1 MNKSIFGVVGFVLGA
16 AVGSLV
22 TWKLIEKKYMDMADE
37 EIQSVKEMYRSKANR
52 VADDVEEDRSR
63 IHYEPDETGKELINR
78 LDELT
83 ASYTSS
89 DDKPDYTAYSH
100 AKQTET
106 KDTDETDIPSE
117 KPYIISPDEFDEIGY
132 TISELTYYSGN
143 GVLVDED
150 GEPIEDPE
158 RTVGTDF
165 SNHFGEYEDDA
176 VFVRNDR
183 IMSDYQIL
191 LDRGAY

>member
-89 DDKPDYTAYSH
+89 DDKPDYTAYSQ

>member
-1 MNKSIFGVVGFVLGA
+1 MNKSIFGVIGFVLGA
-16 AVGSLV
+16 AAGSLV

-37 EIQSVKEMYRSKANR
+37 EIQSVKEMYARKR
-52 VADDVEEDRSR
+52 CVDADKSEDTPVSNKVRTFN
-63 IHYEPDETGKELINR
+63 E
-78 LDELT
+78 DELRRVVELVT
-83 ASYTSS
+83 PYMESPV
-89 DDKPDYTAYSH
+89 DDKPDYTAYSQ

-132 TISELTYYSGN
+132 TICELTYYSGN
-143 GVLVDED
+143 RVLVDED
-150 GEPIEDPE
+150 GEPIENPE

-183 IMSDYQIL
+183 LMSDYQIL

>member
-16 AVGSLV
+16 AAGSLV
-22 TWKLIEKKYMDMADE
+22 TWKLIEQKYMDMADD
-37 EIQSVKEMYRSKANR
+37 EIRSVKEMYARKRCVDTNKSDDAPASNEVRSFN
-52 VADDVEEDRSR
+52 E
-63 IHYEPDETGKELINR
+63 
-78 LDELT
+78 DELRRVVELVT
-83 ASYTSS
+83 PYMEAPT
-89 DDKPDYTAYSH
+89 DDKPDYTAYSQ
-100 AKQTET
+100 AKQPET
-106 KDTDETDIPSE
+106 KDASKTDIPSE
-117 KPYIISPDEFDEIGY
+117 KPYIISPNEFDEIGY

-183 IMSDYQIL
+183 LMSDYQIL